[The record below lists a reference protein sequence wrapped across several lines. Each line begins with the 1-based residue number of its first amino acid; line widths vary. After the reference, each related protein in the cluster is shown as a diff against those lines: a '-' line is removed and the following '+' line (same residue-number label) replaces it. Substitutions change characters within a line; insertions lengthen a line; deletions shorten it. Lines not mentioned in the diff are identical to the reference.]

1 METALELTF
10 VDKTAQKRGAEVRN
24 KQNKKKKKVAEESH
38 ENFRG
43 FKRRRKKLQLLLV
56 TFLEHT
62 HAHIYIYKSD
72 GWPYRSQEDVR
83 FQEDKVKLWQAEK
96 EDEVKLQQHH

>member
-43 FKRRRKKLQLLLV
+43 FKWRRKKLQLLLV

-62 HAHIYIYKSD
+62 HAHIYI
-72 GWPYRSQEDVR
+72 
-83 FQEDKVKLWQAEK
+83 
-96 EDEVKLQQHH
+96 